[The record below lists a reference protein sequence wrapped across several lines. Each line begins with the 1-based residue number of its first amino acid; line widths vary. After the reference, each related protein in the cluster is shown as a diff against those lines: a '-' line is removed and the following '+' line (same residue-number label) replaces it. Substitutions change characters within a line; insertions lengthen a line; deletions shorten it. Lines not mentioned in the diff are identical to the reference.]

1 MTKQLI
7 NTGQTSNDGTGDTL
21 RQGALKVNANF
32 NEIYLAIGDGLRLNP
47 PNQTGFALT
56 AGISTNSQKLN
67 GQLPSYYLDYANLT
81 NTPTTLSSFTNNV
94 GFITSVVG
102 ASGFVA
108 GGIVTAT
115 SFYGDGSYESRI
127 YSFSYEPPK

>member
-21 RQGALKVNANF
+21 RQEILKVNANF

-56 AGISTNSQKLN
+56 AAFPLTLRSLMVNSR
-67 GQLPSYYLDYANLT
+67 
-81 NTPTTLSSFTNNV
+81 
-94 GFITSVVG
+94 
-102 ASGFVA
+102 
-108 GGIVTAT
+108 
-115 SFYGDGSYESRI
+115 RI
-127 YSFSYEPPK
+127 I